1 ASVEPIE
8 RRPEAAVKT
17 LRHLATGARLLLFG
31 QPSLEPVSRKMLE
44 FGCDDYIVTP
54 ASPAELIQLFGVPPM
69 RLTTP
74 TTQIASDVTD
84 VPPLE
89 FPAISTRL
97 SQLDSLAL
105 SEIMLDSL
113 LHNPDDAPGAAVA
126 RINSHL
132 APTMQL
138 SYLTKDA
145 PAPSSP
151 EGLRTISVP
160 VLSSDAEVATLHLIM
175 PQDEDETAARHFLS

>member
-1 ASVEPIE
+1 MVRLANEKILLINDSQRAVHDALLQAAPGAQIVSVGTMFDGIAELTANRYTTILASVEPIE

-44 FGCDDYIVTP
+44 FGCDDYFVTP
-54 ASPAELIQLFGVPPM
+54 ANPAELIQLFGVPPM

-74 TTQIASDVTD
+74 TTQTASDVTD

-113 LHNPDDAPGAAVA
+113 LHNP
-126 RINSHL
+126 
-132 APTMQL
+132 
-138 SYLTKDA
+138 
-145 PAPSSP
+145 
-151 EGLRTISVP
+151 
-160 VLSSDAEVATLHLIM
+160 
-175 PQDEDETAARHFLS
+175 